1 MKSPK
6 FHPWFQSLAIAVVRV
21 TFKLFYGYRVIGR
34 ENAPEGA
41 CVVVSNHVQNSDP
54 CFIVISTGNSTL
66 YRAMGKKELFEIP
79 FVNRLVTWLGAF
91 PVDRSKADM
100 NAIRSALR
108 AVQEGN
114 RLLIFPQG
122 TRGSEDTA
130 AKSGAAMIAVR
141 TKAPV
146 LPIYLSEN
154 KKFWSRPC
162 VVIGEPYYPEQ
173 TRDYDKVAEDMMRRI
188 YALREEIR

>member
-6 FHPWFQSLAIAVVRV
+6 FHPWFQTLAINVVRAV
-21 TFKLFYGYRVIGR
+21 FKVFYGYRVIGQA
-34 ENAPEGA
+34 NVPEGA
-41 CVVVSNHVQNSDP
+41 CVVVANHVQISDP
-54 CFIVISTGNSTL
+54 CFVVIATGNRTL
-66 YRAMGKKELFEIP
+66 YRAMGKKELFSVP

-100 NAIRSALR
+100 TAIRNALR
-108 AVQEGN
+108 TVQEGN

-122 TRGSEDTA
+122 TRGSEDTE

-146 LPIYLSEN
+146 LPIYLSEK
-154 KKFWSRPC
+154 KKFWSRPY
-162 VVIGEPYYPEQ
+162 VVIGAPYYPEQ
-173 TRDYDKVAEDMMRRI
+173 TRDYDKVAEDMMQRI
-188 YALREEIR
+188 YALREEIC